1 MLNKTV
7 KNNKESMYNDVLRR
21 LFLCY
26 NRKQIN
32 LVIFYFIMGILYG
45 M

>member
-1 MLNKTV
+1 MLNKIV
-7 KNNKESMYNDVLRR
+7 ENNKESTYNDVLRR

-32 LVIFYFIMGILYG
+32 LVIFLFYYG
-45 M
+45 NPI